1 MSYLKIKSEHNLLAA
16 GILIKHGL
24 HAPSVH
30 CSYYSSFQL
39 SKYALQEF
47 CGIDYK
53 EQEEELN
60 ELKKTK
66 TGKVG
71 SHEYVINRLGT
82 EIKMC
87 STEAYRTFTYNI
99 KTLKSFRNKSD
110 YFDLSISDEQSK
122 ESLRLST
129 ELVQLLK
136 FNCHL

>member
-1 MSYLKIKSEHNLLAA
+1 MSYLKTKSEHNLSAA
-16 GILIKHGL
+16 ELLIKYGL

-39 SKYALQEF
+39 SKYALQDF
-47 CGIDYK
+47 YGIDYK
-53 EQEEELN
+53 EQEEELTQ
-60 ELKKTK
+60 LKQTK

-82 EIKMC
+82 EIKKC
-87 STEAYRTFTYNI
+87 STKAYRTFTYNI

-110 YFDLSISDEQSK
+110 YFDLLITDEQSK

-136 FNCHL
+136 FNCHI